1 MRGVSVKLCVTVSKE
16 ITQAITDLLFE
27 LDELTDLIP
36 EWNNY
41 ERDQIIE
48 KIDITLGELL
58 DLKRDENTK
67 VD

>member
-1 MRGVSVKLCVTVSKE
+1 MKGISVKLCVTVSKE
-16 ITQAITDLLFE
+16 ITQAMTDLLFE
-27 LDELTDLIP
+27 LDELTELIP

-41 ERDQIIE
+41 ERDQIVE
-48 KIDITLGELL
+48 KINETLGELL